1 MPNARLIQPRL
12 NWRPRSAR
20 EIKGLEKERKAWLDQ
35 LDPGAHFHRIF
46 DCIPGVEFFAK
57 DQFGRTM
64 FVSRGI
70 LQRYRMQDEKE
81 MLGLT
86 DFDINPASMA
96 AAYVHDDRRLLTAE
110 APLIE
115 RIELWFD
122 SQGLPDWFF
131 VTKLPLLDA
140 SQRPI
145 GIMGVLRRAAEHE
158 MRLPLMQTVSR
169 SVGVIRSDFAKNIS
183 LKALAESC
191 GLTLRNLQRRFQAAF
206 GLSPQEF
213 LIKTR
218 VLAAMQLL
226 AETRLTAAEIAAKT
240 GFVDASSFAEQFK
253 RRTGSTPTEYRTAQQ
268 ARQSG

>member
-1 MPNARLIQPRL
+1 MPRTARK
-12 NWRPRSAR
+12 
-20 EIKGLEKERKAWLDQ
+20 IKALEKERKAWLTQ

-57 DQFGRTM
+57 DQSGRTM
-64 FVSRGI
+64 FVSSGI
-70 LQRYRMQDEKE
+70 LQRYQMQDEKE

-96 AAYVHDDRRLLTAE
+96 ADYVHDDRRLLDGETAR
-110 APLIE
+110 IE
-115 RIELWFD
+115 RMELWFD
-122 SQGLPDWFF
+122 TQGLPDWFV
-131 VTKLPLLDA
+131 VTKLPLLDDR
-140 SQRPI
+140 QRPI

-158 MRLPLMQTVSR
+158 MKLPLMQTVSR
-169 SVGVIRSDFAKNIS
+169 AVGVIRNDFAKSIS
-183 LKALAESC
+183 LRAVAESC
-191 GLTLRNLQRRFQAAF
+191 GLTLSNLQRRFQAAF
-206 GLSPQEF
+206 GVSPQEF

-226 AETRLTAAEIAAKT
+226 RETGLNAAEVAAKT

-253 RRTGSTPTEYRTAQQ
+253 RRTGSTPTEYRAAEQ